1 MRTSGLSLDQAPP
14 EDIPFRFFLSAPLF
28 GIMAGMLIAVRGNVL
43 FTTTWQLETVA
54 LTHLI
59 TLGWIVMTMMGA
71 FYQMVPVLVGGQV
84 PYLNLSKIV
93 HVTLI
98 LGTLTLVIGLLF
110 HLNISFLIAIVC
122 LIIAFAI
129 FITQISLAVFKVKA
143 DRSVVVA
150 MRISIISLAFT
161 VFMGVLSAGAFATFW
176 TFLLDRTAI
185 KGIHLTLGLLGWV
198 GCLIIGVG
206 IHLIPMFYLTPP
218 FPKERAKWILRG
230 IMLSLVLLP
239 PALLAKLESQ
249 WLILVGSPGLLGVC
263 VFVGSIYIMLKQRK
277 RKIVDT
283 PLRFWQVGLVT
294 FPLSFLFLPVYA
306 WWPNQKFLFLF
317 GLLFL
322 VGFVLSITTGM
333 LYKIVPF
340 LVWFHRFSSLA
351 GQVGVPLLKDILP
364 DRFARRQWQSFIV
377 MFVLLSMGM
386 LIQSDII
393 IRLGGIGLILSSAL
407 LFSNIYKAIFFK
419 WSA

>member
-1 MRTSGLSLDQAPP
+1 MRTSGLSLDQAPA
-14 EDIPFRFFLSAPLF
+14 EDIPFRFFLSVPLF
-28 GIMAGMLIAVRGNVL
+28 GIMAGILIAVRGNLL

-59 TLGWIVMTMMGA
+59 TLGWLVMTMMGA
-71 FYQMVPVLVGGQV
+71 FYQMVPVFVGGQV
-84 PYLNLSKIV
+84 PYINLSKIV
-93 HVTLI
+93 HAVLI
-98 LGTLTLVIGLLF
+98 LGTLTLAIGLLF
-110 HLNISFLIAIVC
+110 HLKISFLIALVC
-122 LIIAFAI
+122 LIIAFSI
-129 FITQISLAVFKVKA
+129 FITQISLTLFKVKA
-143 DRSVVVA
+143 DRPVVVA

-161 VFMGVLSAGAFATFW
+161 LLMGVLSVGAFAALW
-176 TFLLDRTAI
+176 TFPLSRPTI

-198 GCLIIGVG
+198 GCLIMGVG
-206 IHLIPMFYLTPP
+206 FHIIPMFYLTSS
-218 FPKERAKWILRG
+218 FPQERAKWILRG
-230 IMLSLVLLP
+230 VMLTLVLLP
-239 PALLAKLESQ
+239 LGLLANLERF
-249 WLILVGSPGLLGVC
+249 WIILAGSPGLLAVC
-263 VFVGSIYIMLKQRK
+263 VFAGSIYIMLKRRK

-283 PLRFWQVGLVT
+283 TLRFWQVGLT
-294 FPLSFLFLPVYA
+294 AFPLSFLFLLAYS

-322 VGFVLSITTGM
+322 IGFALSITNGM

-340 LVWFHRFSSLA
+340 LVWFHRFSSLI

-377 MFVLLSMGM
+377 MFVLLLLGM

-393 IRLGGIGLILSSAL
+393 IRLGGVVLLLSSAL
-407 LFSNIYKAIFFK
+407 LFSNVYKAIFFK